1 MFGGIH
7 VRDFCI
13 QTRHKVVEAN
23 GKWIQKS
30 KRPLFPVY
38 TTYRFH
44 WNYFLPKKSSPFENY
59 SVDSNKNNE
68 HFFLEIVVAVD
79 FHSIHLH
86 YIELEE

>member
-1 MFGGIH
+1 MESEY
-7 VRDFCI
+7 
-13 QTRHKVVEAN
+13 KS
-23 GKWIQKS
+23 QKD
-30 KRPLFPVY
+30 L
-38 TTYRFH
+38 
-44 WNYFLPKKSSPFENY
+44 YFLLTLLTDFIGTTFYQKKSSPFENY